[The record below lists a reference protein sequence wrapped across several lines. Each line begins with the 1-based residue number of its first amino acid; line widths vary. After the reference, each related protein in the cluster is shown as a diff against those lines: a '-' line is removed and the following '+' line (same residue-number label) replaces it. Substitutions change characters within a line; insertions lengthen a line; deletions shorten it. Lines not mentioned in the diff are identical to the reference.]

1 LAKGRRNGNLR
12 EPSLLIYLGELMKR
26 RLSLALALL
35 VALVFAWASH
45 SVGAPTSASGRDTHA
60 TDVNL
65 VRVTT
70 GLLAE
75 SQFSHHPLDREL
87 AKKWLEHYLDGLD
100 SRHSLF
106 LQSDVDEFANS
117 QGALADGEAETSTA
131 QKIFA
136 RFLERLEQQTAT
148 MTAALKAPSFD
159 FTGHDTFSL
168 DWDHAPRPRDLAAAR
183 SLWREQLRVEYLQEK
198 LGDKKPAEIAKTL
211 SRRHALQLKTMKG
224 LTSDEV
230 MQVYLNALAH
240 VYDPHSNYL
249 GREEMENM
257 SISMNLSLF
266 GIGASLQTIDGYCTI
281 HELIPG
287 GPGARGGQ
295 LKPGDR
301 IIAVKQAKG
310 EPVDV
315 VDLPLTRT
323 VQMIRGPKGT
333 VVTLTVLPAG
343 AAEGSPAKTVTLVR
357 DQIKLED
364 QAAKATI
371 VDLPSVGGGTLRVGI
386 LDLPSFYANIGGA
399 SKGSQRSATVDVARL
414 LGKLNAEHVR
424 GLVLD
429 LRRNGGGSLEES
441 ISLTGLFIRKGP
453 VVQTR
458 DLRGK
463 VDIESDEDPAILY
476 DGPMVVLTSRFSAS
490 ASEILAGAL
499 QDYGRAIVVGDSSTF
514 GKGTVQSIVPLG
526 SVMDDNH
533 LAHTYDPGALLI
545 TIRKF
550 YRPGGASTQLRGVAA
565 DIVLPS
571 LSDLSDVSESSLTD
585 PLPWDAVAAARF
597 QKVNR
602 VQPYLSE
609 LRDASA
615 KRVQADPAFSLL
627 TQAIERVKKTIASKT
642 VSLNEKERREDI
654 AKSKVL
660 EEKIKQEGRKRRAQ
674 QPLIYEITLA
684 NAGRPGLP
692 APLALPPPEKKPAPA
707 AEPPD
712 GDNDL
717 AGDFTGH
724 TPADDIILAECERI
738 LADYVKRAGTN

>member
-1 LAKGRRNGNLR
+1 
-12 EPSLLIYLGELMKR
+12 MKR
-26 RLSLALALL
+26 RLPLALSLL
-35 VALVFAWASH
+35 VALALA
-45 SVGAPTSASGRDTHA
+45 GASASNGATASRDTHA

-70 GLLAE
+70 NLLE
-75 SQFSHHPLDREL
+75 QSQFSHHPLDRDL
-87 AKKWLEHYLDGLD
+87 TKKWLKHYLDALD

-106 LQSDVDEFANS
+106 LETDAEEFAKYQDNLS
-117 QGALADGEAETSTA
+117 AETHGEAATSAA

-136 RFLERLEQQTAT
+136 RFIERLEQQTSA
-148 MTAALKAPSFD
+148 MAAMLKGPAFD
-159 FTGHDTFSL
+159 FTGRDTYSL
-168 DWDHAPRPRDLAAAR
+168 DWDRAPRPRDLAAAR
-183 SLWREQLRVEYLQEK
+183 ALWRDQLRAEYLQEK
-198 LGDKKPAEIAKTL
+198 LADKKHAEIVRAL
-211 SRRHALQLKTMKG
+211 NRRHALQLKTMRG
-224 LTSDEV
+224 LSSDEV
-230 MQVYLNALAH
+230 LQVYLNALAH

-287 GPGARGGQ
+287 GPGARSGQ

-315 VDLPLTRT
+315 IDIPLTRT

-343 AAEGSPAKTVTLVR
+343 AAEGSPPKAVTLVR

-371 VDLPSVGGGTLRVGI
+371 VDLANGSGGPMRVGI
-386 LDLPSFYANIGGA
+386 LDLPSFYANIGNVAKSG
-399 SKGSQRSATVDVARL
+399 QRSATVDVQRL
-414 LGKLNAEHVR
+414 LTKLKAEHVR
-424 GLVLD
+424 GLIVD
-429 LRRNGGGSLEES
+429 LRRNGGGSLEEA

-458 DLRGK
+458 DLRGRID
-463 VDIESDEDPAILY
+463 VESDEDPAVLY
-476 DGPMVVLTSRFSAS
+476 DGPLVILTSRFSAS
-490 ASEILAGAL
+490 ASEILAGAI
-499 QDYGRAIVVGDSSTF
+499 QDYGRGIVVGDTSTF
-514 GKGTVQSIVPLG
+514 GKGTVQSIVPLAA
-526 SVMDDNH
+526 VMEENN
-533 LAHTYDPGALLI
+533 LSYSYDPGALLI

-585 PLPWDAVAAARF
+585 PLPWDSVPAARF
-597 QKVNR
+597 TKLGR
-602 VQPYLSE
+602 VERYLPE

-615 KRVQADPAFSLL
+615 KRVHADTGFAVLAE
-627 TQAIERVKKTIASKT
+627 AIARVKKNIATKT

-654 AKSKVL
+654 AKSKAL
-660 EEKIKQEGRKRRAQ
+660 EEKLKQESRKLRAA
-674 QPLIYEITLA
+674 QPLTYEITLA

-692 APLALPPPEKKPAPA
+692 APVKTVAEKEKKAPA
-707 AEPPD
+707 TPPAAGEP
-712 GDNDL
+712 GDDL
-717 AGDFTGH
+717 AGDATGH
-724 TPADDIILAECERI
+724 TPADAIIVSECERI
-738 LADYVKRAGTN
+738 LVDYVNRLGGEAGARLP

>member
-1 LAKGRRNGNLR
+1 
-12 EPSLLIYLGELMKR
+12 MKR
-26 RLSLALALL
+26 RFALAFPLL
-35 VALVFAWASH
+35 VAIALAWASH
-45 SVGAPTSASGRDTHA
+45 SLGSPSSASARDTHA

-70 GLLAE
+70 GLFE
-75 SQFSHHPLDREL
+75 QSQFSHHPLDRDL
-87 AKKWLEHYLDGLD
+87 AKKWLEHYLDDLD

-106 LQSDVDEFANS
+106 LQSDVGEFVQYHS
-117 QGALADGEAETSTA
+117 ALSEGVHGEAEASAA

-136 RFLERLEQQTAT
+136 RFLERLEQQTSS
-148 MTAALKAPSFD
+148 MTSALKTTSFD
-159 FTGHDTFSL
+159 FTGHDSYGL
-168 DWDHAPRPRDLAAAR
+168 DWEHAARPHDLAAAR
-183 SLWREQLRVEYLQEK
+183 ALWREQLRAEYLQEK
-198 LGDKKPAEIAKTL
+198 LADKKPAEIVKAL
-211 SRRHALQLKTMKG
+211 ARRHALQLKTMKG

-230 MQVYLNALAH
+230 LQVYLNALAH

-249 GREEMENM
+249 GHEEMENM

-287 GPGARGGQ
+287 GPGARSGQ
-295 LKPGDR
+295 LRPGDR
-301 IIAVKQAKG
+301 IVAVKQAKG

-315 VDLPLTRT
+315 VDIPLTRT

-333 VVTLTVLPAG
+333 QVTLTILPAG
-343 AAEGSPAKTVTLVR
+343 AAEGAPAKTVTLVR

-371 VDLPSVGGGTLRVGI
+371 VDLPNGNGSTLRVGV

-458 DLRGK
+458 DVRGR
-463 VDIESDEDPAILY
+463 VDVEADEDPSILY
-476 DGPMVVLTSRFSAS
+476 DGPMVLLTSRFSAS

-499 QDYGRAIVVGDSSTF
+499 QDYGRAIVVGDTSAF

-526 SVMDDNH
+526 SVMDENH
-533 LAHTYDPGALLI
+533 LPHSYDPGALLI

-550 YRPGGASTQLRGVAA
+550 YRPSGASTQLRGVAA

-571 LSDLSDVSESSLTD
+571 LSDLSDVSESSLQD
-585 PLPWDAVAAARF
+585 PLPWDTVPAARF
-597 QKVNR
+597 QKVNQI
-602 VQPYLSE
+602 QPYLAQ
-609 LRDASA
+609 LRESAA
-615 KRVQADPAFSLL
+615 KRVQTDKGFALL
-627 TQAIERVKKTIASKT
+627 AEAIARVKKTIASKS
-642 VSLNEKERREDI
+642 VSLNERERREDI
-654 AKSKVL
+654 DRSKAI
-660 EEKIKQEGRKRRAQ
+660 EEQLKQESRRLRAG
-674 QPLIYEITLA
+674 QPLTYEITLA

-692 APLALPPPEKKPAPA
+692 APLALPPPEKKTVPSADA
-707 AEPPD
+707 SEP
-712 GDNDL
+712 GDDL

-724 TPADDIILAECERI
+724 SPADDIILAECERI
-738 LADYVKRAGTN
+738 LADYVKRAGAN